1 MRNSL
6 NWIVGLVGLS
16 CPLAAPA
23 ADPPKFEFKDGD
35 RVVLLGD
42 TTIER
47 DQKYGYLETLLT
59 IANPDKNVTF
69 RNLGWSGDTVR
80 GTARA
85 FFGTEADGFKHL
97 KEHVLALK
105 PTVLI
110 VDYGMTD
117 SFDGEAGLPRFVAG
131 LNVLMG
137 VLAETKARIV
147 LLSPISH
154 ANLGRPLPDPAAHN
168 ESLRRYREAI
178 SKVAASRGALFVDL
192 FHEWEKLNGAIASI
206 LTDDGIHLT
215 EEGCWLF
222 GVTLARQLGCLPE
235 PWKARFH
242 HNGRLGEVSGT
253 SVTIDPAQPTGVHF
267 RALDSTLPIPQKR
280 RALDSLVINVVEP
293 RTIVAEGLPDGAYRL
308 KIDQAQVGLSWNFD
322 SHSLDSL
329 RVGAKPATGP
339 SAPVWAKGVEVRT
352 GPEYEQVER
361 LRKVIN
367 EKNLLYF
374 HRWRPQNETYLF
386 GFRKHEQ
393 GNNAREIPLFDPLV
407 EEKEKEI
414 AKLRKP
420 VPHTYE
426 LVRESEVA
434 K

>member
-1 MRNSL
+1 MRHSL
-6 NWIVGLVGLS
+6 IWVVGLLGLA
-16 CPLAAPA
+16 CPLAAGA

-42 TTIER
+42 TLIER
-47 DQKYGYLETLLT
+47 DQKYGYFETLIT
-59 IANPDKNVTF
+59 IAHPDKSITF

-97 KEHVLALK
+97 REHVLALK
-105 PTVLI
+105 PTVII
-110 VDYGMTD
+110 VGYGMAD
-117 SFDGEAGLPRFVAG
+117 SFDGEAGLPRFVSG
-131 LNVLMG
+131 LNTLLDA
-137 VLAETKARIV
+137 LAETKARTV
-147 LLSPISH
+147 LLSPIPH
-154 ANLGRPLPDPAAHN
+154 EDLGRPLPDPTAHN
-168 ESLRRYREAI
+168 LDLKRYSEAI
-178 SKVAASRGALFVDL
+178 GKVASSRGMLYLDTFD
-192 FHEWEKLNGAIASI
+192 EWDKRKTEMHPPI
-206 LTDDGIHLT
+206 LSDDGIHLT
-215 EEGCWLF
+215 EMGYLFF
-222 GVTLARQLGCLPE
+222 GVTVAKEFGCLPE
-235 PWKARFH
+235 SWQVNLRV
-242 HNGRLGEVSGT
+242 NDRLDKTSGT
-253 SVTIDPAQPTGVHF
+253 KVTVDQMKSTQVQF
-267 RALDSTLPIPQKR
+267 QTLDINLPFYRSGFAATAI
-280 RALDSLVINVVEP
+280 LGP
-293 RTIVAEGLPDGAYRL
+293 RLLAVKGLAGGHYIL
-308 KIDQAQVGLSWNFD
+308 KIDGNQVSLGSRSNSRGSFRLLGRKEDSQPAASDQDWN
-322 SHSLDSL
+322 
-329 RVGAKPATGP
+329 A
-339 SAPVWAKGVEVRT
+339 GVPIIR
-352 GPEYEQVER
+352 GPEYDQVER

-407 EEKEKEI
+407 EEREKEI